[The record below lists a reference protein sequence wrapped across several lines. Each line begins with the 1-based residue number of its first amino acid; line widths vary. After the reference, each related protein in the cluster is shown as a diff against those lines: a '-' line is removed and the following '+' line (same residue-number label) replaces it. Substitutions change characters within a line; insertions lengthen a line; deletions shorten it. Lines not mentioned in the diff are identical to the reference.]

1 MFSKKRT
8 NLQISVSSSVKRVL
22 YIAHGSMKK
31 ETAAPLL
38 ASSFIKNI
46 DVQYIQYSQF
56 ANRLYCLVH
65 LFRRF
70 NPPPLWWVQVSI
82 KRWSSWAPNPVS
94 SSVYSTD
101 RYKKKN
107 LWACQS
113 FENQIILQI
122 VFLFCSLYLCEQQR
136 QRLRFAREFVFYS
149 VHLCFIQVFNDNFE
163 SKSVFQFRISINAG

>member
-1 MFSKKRT
+1 MLWAALLTQKIKLHSAQRNFLYVFQKRT

-46 DVQYIQYSQF
+46 DVQYIQYSLF

-65 LFRRF
+65 LFRRL

-94 SSVYSTD
+94 RSVYSTD

-113 FENQIILQI
+113 FENQIILQPRCI
-122 VFLFCSLYLCEQQR
+122 
-136 QRLRFAREFVFYS
+136 FVDE
-149 VHLCFIQVFNDNFE
+149 I
-163 SKSVFQFRISINAG
+163 